1 MFSVKLKPVDL
12 VNGCHPLT
20 VIIISAAN
28 VFFCLFFPDE
38 RQDVQKKTF
47 TKWVNSHL
55 MKTKVPPVKDLFKD
69 LQDGHKLL
77 ALLGVLTNKQL
88 VSWLFFFIGWQWIVV
103 TGQ

>member
-12 VNGCHPLT
+12 VNGCHQLT
-20 VIIISAAN
+20 VINNSAAN
-28 VFFCLFFPDE
+28 VFSDFFFPDE

-69 LQDGHKLL
+69 LQDGHRLL

-88 VSWLFFFIGWQWIVV
+88 VSWLFFVVVGSWQ
-103 TGQ
+103 